1 MCYNLINFFFFSY
14 CVVRS
19 IKAIYSGELPLKK
32 IKKIWRDIENLFNSN
47 AVELKQF

>member
-32 IKKIWRDIENLFNSN
+32 IKKFGET
-47 AVELKQF
+47 LKTCSTPMQ